1 MKKIKKMLLN
11 DDSGEVMLESTIIFT
26 ITIFL
31 LLALLSIG
39 FIFYQKAMLNSVA
52 DEIASSVGATFK
64 FKDSDLMEREIGSNE
79 LSSNQMYRYMFHRD
93 DTLDAKKIKA
103 KEYIGKRVGLTNLGI
118 SNKTPK
124 VEDIKLYTDNIGRFH
139 VTVDVS
145 METEILFMGVLK
157 YFNIIDST
165 PRFTASSSA
174 ECLDITE
181 YNSYLNMVH
190 GVINGI
196 AGDGTP
202 LALVGKVVDIFDTV
216 KGWITG

>member
-26 ITIFL
+26 LTLFL

-103 KEYIGKRVGLTNLGI
+103 KEYIGKRVRLTNLGI

-181 YNSYLNMVH
+181 YNSYLNMVQ

>member
-1 MKKIKKMLLN
+1 MKKIKKLLLN

-31 LLALLSIG
+31 LIALLSIG

-52 DEIASSVGATFK
+52 DEIASGIGSTFK
-64 FKDSDLMEREIGSNE
+64 FKDSDLMDREISDDTIT
-79 LSSNQMYRYMFHRD
+79 SNQMYRYMFHKD
-93 DTLDAKKIKA
+93 ETLEAKKTKA
-103 KEYIGKRVGLTNLGI
+103 EEYIVERVGITNLGI
-118 SNKTPK
+118 SNKAPE
-124 VEDIKLYTDNIGRFH
+124 VDSVKLYADNIGRFH
-139 VTVDVS
+139 ITVDVS

-165 PRFTASSSA
+165 PKFTASASA

-181 YNSYLNMVH
+181 YNSYLNMVD
-190 GVINGI
+190 GVIKGI

-202 LALVGKVVDIFDTV
+202 AALVGKVVGIFTKV
-216 KGWITG
+216 KDWFM

>member
-1 MKKIKKMLLN
+1 MLLN

-103 KEYIGKRVGLTNLGI
+103 KRVYRQTRR
-118 SNKTPK
+118 T
-124 VEDIKLYTDNIGRFH
+124 Y
-139 VTVDVS
+139 
-145 METEILFMGVLK
+145 
-157 YFNIIDST
+157 
-165 PRFTASSSA
+165 
-174 ECLDITE
+174 
-181 YNSYLNMVH
+181 
-190 GVINGI
+190 
-196 AGDGTP
+196 
-202 LALVGKVVDIFDTV
+202 
-216 KGWITG
+216 

>member
-1 MKKIKKMLLN
+1 MYLWK
-11 DDSGEVMLESTIIFT
+11 
-26 ITIFL
+26 
-31 LLALLSIG
+31 
-39 FIFYQKAMLNSVA
+39 QKYYLW
-52 DEIASSVGATFK
+52 
-64 FKDSDLMEREIGSNE
+64 
-79 LSSNQMYRYMFHRD
+79 
-93 DTLDAKKIKA
+93 
-103 KEYIGKRVGLTNLGI
+103 
-118 SNKTPK
+118 
-124 VEDIKLYTDNIGRFH
+124 
-139 VTVDVS
+139 
-145 METEILFMGVLK
+145 GVLK

-181 YNSYLNMVH
+181 YNSYLNMVQ